1 MDIPGTPTAPPHAIG
16 VRRRLLGISLNTMAQ
31 EAGLS
36 PELLAAVERGEYD
49 PRSLHLQAQ
58 RVLGRV
64 LDLSF

>member
-1 MDIPGTPTAPPHAIG
+1 MDIPGTPTTPPHAIG
-16 VRRRLLGISLNTMAQ
+16 VRRRLLGIPLTTMAQ

-36 PELLAAVERGEYD
+36 PDLLAAVERGEYD

-58 RVLGRV
+58 HVLGRV